1 MLDLDNTDSCESNL
15 EEVVINIDDFKK
27 SISNVTSIK
36 LCDIVITYKYIGFNK
51 DLAILCMEELSN
63 RRQNGDIFDF
73 ESYIDTEYS
82 KLPELNFSV
91 TDFSAAIKQIGESFL
106 K

>member
-1 MLDLDNTDSCESNL
+1 
-15 EEVVINIDDFKK
+15 
-27 SISNVTSIK
+27 
-36 LCDIVITYKYIGFNK
+36 
-51 DLAILCMEELSN
+51 MEELSN